1 MLDRLCSSDRTVV
14 PDTGSAARPCR
25 VEIVPPL
32 PELASVLEDL
42 AAALARAEAAGM
54 AAEAYRREAVL
65 ERSAGRS
72 MAYQFGRCQDK
83 LAAALAREAE
93 LRRLARE
100 PLAQQEEIARLN
112 GILSGIGVDVRKR
125 STITSLRLEN
135 ARLREK
141 FTAQSKELAALRRA
155 HEKERVAQN
164 KAFTA
169 LQAET
174 ATLQMEKAELQQQVR
189 ILTTNDD
196 DGTVA
201 ARIKALL
208 AKIKTLRAIQSNS
221 DKQRFGRKSEK
232 QETPPSDR
240 NRGQQP
246 GSTGHGRTPRDLERK
261 EEIHEPEAEAVCSC
275 CGKPYA
281 PNGAHESEIIEVE
294 VKAHTRVIRRPRYR
308 ASCDCPDR
316 PSEIAAPPVPRLFP
330 HTAFGISVWSLLL
343 LEKYHSHRP
352 FNQFARWLGLHGLPI
367 SAGTL
372 CDRIRDFT
380 VLFGP
385 LSREILAHQN
395 QAAIQ
400 QGDET
405 RWRVQEQ
412 KGSQRAWLWLAISPD
427 AATFHIDP
435 SRSVEAAM
443 VLFGSAKEGTIVVC
457 DRFSTYKALARQCH
471 LILAFCWA
479 HTRRDFVECGGAA
492 VDPWKQY
499 WLDLIAGLFKAN
511 DSRLAVYD
519 PARDLE
525 HQSTAF
531 NAAQTHLTETCDA
544 LFKKAEQDLAS
555 RLKEVK
561 QTPADDQITH
571 AEQDHEENLNDL
583 LKTTEDGLD
592 GLLKTIEQDP
602 DGAEKADPKVKPL
615 RSLLNHRDGLTVFLN
630 NPGVPM
636 DNNRTE
642 RTFRGA
648 AISRKLC
655 FGSDSLLGA
664 QLTAML
670 YSIFVTL
677 QFNDLDIRMWL
688 TEWLETCAVNHGKP
702 PSDLAKW
709 LPWSMD
715 PKRRRSLTIVRAQP
729 PPE

>member
-32 PELASVLEDL
+32 PELASVLEEL
-42 AAALARAEAAGM
+42 AAAVARAEAAGM

-72 MAYQFGRCQDK
+72 MAYQFWRCQAK

-141 FTAQSKELAALRRA
+141 STAQSKELAVLRRA

-164 KAFTA
+164 KAFAA

-174 ATLQMEKAELQQQVR
+174 AALQMEKAELQQQVR
-189 ILTTNDD
+189 ILTANDD

-201 ARIKALL
+201 TRIKALL

-261 EEIHEPEAEAVCSC
+261 EETHEPEAEAVCPC

-294 VKAHTRVIRRPRYR
+294 VKAHIRAIRRPRYR

-316 PSEIAAPPVPRLFP
+316 PSEIATPPVPRLFP

-380 VLFGP
+380 ELFGP

-412 KGSQRAWLWLAISPD
+412 EGSQRAWLWLAVSTD
-427 AATFHIDP
+427 AATFHIDR
-435 SRSVEAAM
+435 SRSAEAAM
-443 VLFGSAKEGTIVVC
+443 VLFGSAKKGTIVVC
-457 DRFSTYKALARQCH
+457 DRFSTYKRRLGSNAL
-471 LILAFCWA
+471 
-479 HTRRDFVECGGAA
+479 
-492 VDPWKQY
+492 
-499 WLDLIAGLFKAN
+499 
-511 DSRLAVYD
+511 
-519 PARDLE
+519 
-525 HQSTAF
+525 
-531 NAAQTHLTETCDA
+531 
-544 LFKKAEQDLAS
+544 
-555 RLKEVK
+555 
-561 QTPADDQITH
+561 
-571 AEQDHEENLNDL
+571 
-583 LKTTEDGLD
+583 
-592 GLLKTIEQDP
+592 
-602 DGAEKADPKVKPL
+602 
-615 RSLLNHRDGLTVFLN
+615 
-630 NPGVPM
+630 
-636 DNNRTE
+636 
-642 RTFRGA
+642 
-648 AISRKLC
+648 
-655 FGSDSLLGA
+655 
-664 QLTAML
+664 
-670 YSIFVTL
+670 
-677 QFNDLDIRMWL
+677 
-688 TEWLETCAVNHGKP
+688 
-702 PSDLAKW
+702 
-709 LPWSMD
+709 
-715 PKRRRSLTIVRAQP
+715 
-729 PPE
+729 

>member
-1 MLDRLCSSDRTVV
+1 
-14 PDTGSAARPCR
+14 
-25 VEIVPPL
+25 
-32 PELASVLEDL
+32 
-42 AAALARAEAAGM
+42 M

-141 FTAQSKELAALRRA
+141 STAQSKELSALRRA

-164 KAFTA
+164 KAFAA

-174 ATLQMEKAELQQQVR
+174 ATLQMEKAEQQQQVR
-189 ILTTNDD
+189 ILTTSDD
-196 DGTVA
+196 GDDGGDGDDGDDGDDGGTVA
-201 ARIKALL
+201 TRIKALL

-261 EEIHEPEAEAVCSC
+261 EETHEAEAEAVCPC

-343 LEKYHSHRP
+343 REKYYSHRP

-372 CDRIRDFT
+372 CDRILDFT

-412 KGSQRAWLWLAISPD
+412 EGSQRAWLWLAISAD

-435 SRSVEAAM
+435 SRSAEAAM
-443 VLFGSAKEGTIVVC
+443 VLFGGAKKGTIVVC
-457 DRFSTYKALARQCH
+457 DHFSTYK
-471 LILAFCWA
+471 
-479 HTRRDFVECGGAA
+479 RRLG
-492 VDPWKQY
+492 
-499 WLDLIAGLFKAN
+499 
-511 DSRLAVYD
+511 S
-519 PARDLE
+519 
-525 HQSTAF
+525 
-531 NAAQTHLTETCDA
+531 NA
-544 LFKKAEQDLAS
+544 
-555 RLKEVK
+555 
-561 QTPADDQITH
+561 I
-571 AEQDHEENLNDL
+571 
-583 LKTTEDGLD
+583 
-592 GLLKTIEQDP
+592 
-602 DGAEKADPKVKPL
+602 
-615 RSLLNHRDGLTVFLN
+615 
-630 NPGVPM
+630 
-636 DNNRTE
+636 
-642 RTFRGA
+642 
-648 AISRKLC
+648 
-655 FGSDSLLGA
+655 
-664 QLTAML
+664 
-670 YSIFVTL
+670 
-677 QFNDLDIRMWL
+677 
-688 TEWLETCAVNHGKP
+688 
-702 PSDLAKW
+702 
-709 LPWSMD
+709 
-715 PKRRRSLTIVRAQP
+715 
-729 PPE
+729 